1 MSLKI
6 IDVTK
11 KLPFKRSNGTM
22 DKNAMR
28 YLIIH
33 HDAVYVPARGYNTM
47 ERLKHEANAHIA
59 RGFSHISYQYVI
71 DNLGDIYQCLPE
83 TEVGY
88 HAGNLAVNKSS
99 IAICVQGN
107 FEIQNPTK
115 RQLEALQ
122 KILRHLCTERPD
134 LPKIVRTSVKS
145 HRDIKA
151 TACPG
156 RNLYKSIKSLN
167 K

>member
-22 DKNAMR
+22 KKEDIKT
-28 YLIIH
+28 LVLH
-33 HDAVYVPARGYNTM
+33 HDAVPVMTSGYNTM
-47 ERLKHEANAHIA
+47 ERLKHEANIHIA
-59 RGFSHISYQYVI
+59 KGWSHISYHYCI

-99 IAICVQGN
+99 IAICVHGN
-107 FEIQNPTK
+107 FEIQIPTK
-115 RQLEALQ
+115 RQLEAV
-122 KILRHLCTERPD
+122 KTILKHLCTERPD
-134 LPKIVRTSVKS
+134 LPKIVRSSVKG
-145 HRDIKA
+145 HRDIKS

-156 RNLYKSIKSLN
+156 RNLYSRIKSLN